1 MSPNLQKTVFMMQTE
16 LTNKS
21 VAQVGEEITHELGAQ
36 MITDYQA
43 ANPADVKSYQ
53 IGRNIIDQIL
63 SQPGCSGMRF
73 YNAYNEKGE
82 KTLVY
87 TGVDEFGK
95 SLVEYTVVNNE
106 GIIDSQKAIVADRIK
121 TETSNGSFSNDDS
134 IFADIWEFFF

>member
-1 MSPNLQKTVFMMQTE
+1 MQTE
-16 LTNKS
+16 LTKRS
-21 VAQVGEEITHELGAQ
+21 VAQVGEAITHELGAQ

-43 ANPADVKSYQ
+43 ANPTDVKSYQ

-63 SQPGCSGMRF
+63 AQPGCAGMRF

-95 SLVEYTVVNNE
+95 SIVEHVVVNAE
-106 GIIDSQKAIVADRIK
+106 GNLNNQKAIVADRV
-121 TETSNGSFSNDDS
+121 NNDDNSTFLDWIES
-134 IFADIWEFFF
+134 IFA